1 MLDQKYV
8 TFYARSSRMSL
19 EVAERDVVLTYVLRI
34 LSESVLPKLAFKGG
48 TCLKKVY
55 FGNTGR
61 FSMDLDFTSSGMVLG
76 ELKERLRQLL
86 DKKTVFDIEF
96 NVVEDH
102 VRTGPGVGGESY
114 IAVVKYAHS
123 WNEGAEFEIEVSYRE
138 EPVLP
143 VQEHL
148 LFDEMYFRY
157 FEFPRFGVRC
167 LRKDELLAEKLR
179 AALQRIRSRD
189 LYDLYLFAS
198 RPFNKDLVRKLVVVK
213 CWNVREP
220 FNPEELLGKV
230 AKADYD
236 WDDLQRL
243 VRRGDMPSQDIVTRT
258 VLKEYAF
265 LKNLDSQLQKTVKD
279 SKAHREKQLVAELL
293 RGLRAS

>member
-8 TFYARSSRMSL
+8 TFYARSSRVSL
-19 EVAERDVVLTYVLRI
+19 EVAERDVVLTYVLRV

-61 FSMDLDFTSSGMVLG
+61 FSMDLDFTSSGILLG
-76 ELKERLRQLL
+76 KLKDRLRQSL
-86 DKKTVFDIEF
+86 DRKTAFDIEF

-102 VRTGPGVGGESY
+102 VRAGTGVEGESY

-123 WNEGAEFEIEVSYRE
+123 WNEGSEFEIEVSYRE
-138 EPVLP
+138 KPVLP

-148 LFDEMYFRY
+148 LFDEMYFKY
-157 FEFPRFGVRC
+157 CEFPTFRVGC
-167 LRKDELLAEKLR
+167 LRREELLAEKLR

-189 LYDLYLFAS
+189 LYDLYLFS
-198 RPFNKDLVRKLVVVK
+198 GRPFDKDLLKKLVVVK

-220 FNPEELLGKV
+220 FNSEELLSRV
-230 AKADYD
+230 ADADYD

-243 VRRGDMPSQDIVTRT
+243 VRRGDLPSQAIVTRK
-258 VLKEYAF
+258 VLKEYGF
-265 LKNLDSQLQKTVKD
+265 LKDLDSKLLKIVRD
-279 SKAHREKQLVAELL
+279 SKAHRESQLVAKLL
-293 RGLRAS
+293 NAVSRR